1 MAPGRRYEERS
12 HRASLVFREIVKN
25 FIIQFDVI

>member
-12 HRASLVFREIVKN
+12 HRAPPVFREIVKN